1 VTQSNDKLN
10 ALEIALINQYQ
21 GGFPVCN
28 NPFSEIACEL
38 DSDQTTVIATI
49 QKLIAAGWLT
59 RFGPLYD
66 AAALGGGLTLAAVSA
81 PEADYDRIAEIIN
94 QYPQVAHNYRRE
106 HQLNMWFVLATEK
119 PEEIQSTI
127 HSIERVAGLKVY
139 NFPKQREFYVGL
151 WLHLS
156 EDQVSTVPLPEN
168 QTEAIAYQE
177 HSLDRRII
185 QLTQAGLP
193 LSSRPYTEIANSLDT
208 DTETVLARM
217 QHMLASGIIRR
228 IGAVPNHYKL
238 GLKANGMSVWDVNE
252 RNIAQLGDLI
262 GTFNFVSHCYQRPQ
276 HFPEWRYNLFAM
288 VHGHDRAE
296 VDKKVARIANT
307 LGDDCAAYEVLYSS
321 AILKKTGMRLVA

>member
-1 VTQSNDKLN
+1 MSQSVEKLN
-10 ALEIALINQYQ
+10 ELEMALINQYQ
-21 GGFPVCN
+21 GGVPLCEH
-28 NPFSEIACEL
+28 PFAEMARVL
-38 DSDQTTVIATI
+38 DSSDADIINTI
-49 QKLIAAGWLT
+49 KHLRTSGWLT

-66 AAALGGGLTLAAVSA
+66 AAAFGGGLSLAAVSV
-81 PEADYDRIAEIIN
+81 PEQDYDRVAGIIN
-94 QYPQVAHNYRRE
+94 HYPQVAHNYRRE
-106 HQLNMWFVLATEK
+106 HLLNMWFVLATEK

-127 HSIERVAGLKVY
+127 HSIESVAGVKVY

-156 EDQVSTVPLPEN
+156 DDQVSTVPLPED
-168 QTEAIAYQE
+168 QAVAIAYQE
-177 HSLDRRII
+177 HPLDRKII

-193 LSSRPYTEIANSLDT
+193 LSSRPYTDIADSLST

-228 IGAVPNHYKL
+228 IGVVPNHYKL
-238 GLKANGMSVWDVNE
+238 GLKANGMSVWDVSE
-252 RNIAQLGDLI
+252 KNIAQLGDLI

-276 HFPEWRYNLFAM
+276 HLPEWRYNLFAM

-307 LGDDCAAYEVLYSS
+307 LGSDCAAYEILYSS
-321 AILKKTGMRLVA
+321 AILKKTGLRLVA